1 MSNLETYSLGL
12 GYRMKQSKFDISY
25 QTSNR
30 NEVYDFYGQYPEI
43 APTKLAIDNAKITA
57 TISFFF

>member
-1 MSNLETYSLGL
+1 M
-12 GYRMKQSKFDISY
+12 
-25 QTSNR
+25 TSMER
-30 NEVYDFYGQYPEI
+30 YPEI